1 MADDQQNTPVNPGRH
16 RARGGAASSRPSGR
30 RRKRPS
36 ARRRAT
42 HVTVWSVASV
52 LILGGAGA
60 GYLYFKLN
68 GNLTGVDVNAA
79 LGSNR
84 PKNVDNGS
92 MDILV
97 LGSDSR
103 AGKNAKYGKDEGT
116 SRSDTA
122 MIVHVYKGRKKASVV
137 SIPRDTLVHRPSCL
151 KDGKKTPAVQEA
163 MFNSAYEAGGPAC
176 TIKTVEAM
184 SGIRMDHF
192 LEVDF
197 SGFQQLIDD
206 LGGVDITTTQAIHDP
221 KSHLDLEPGPHT
233 LNGEQSLGLVRTR
246 HGVGDGSDLGRIKLQ
261 QAFVKALLDQ
271 IKSVDLFGNPKKLY
285 DLANTSTKALTTD
298 SELASVNKLSGFAK
312 SLQGIGSGN
321 MKMTTLPVQYDPND
335 PARVLPM
342 EAKTKL
348 IWKALKADKPI
359 PAAASKGSA
368 GDANDA
374 GNVVK

>member
-1 MADDQQNTPVNPGRH
+1 MADDQQSTPVNPGRH
-16 RARGGAASSRPSGR
+16 RARGGASGR

-52 LILGGAGA
+52 LVLGGAGA

-103 AGKNAKYGKDEGT
+103 AGKNAKYGTDEGT

-137 SIPRDTLVHRPSCL
+137 SVPRDTLVQRPSCV
-151 KDGKKTPAVQEA
+151 KDGEESPAVQEA
-163 MFNSAYEAGGPAC
+163 MFNSAYETGGPAC

-206 LGGVDITTTQAIHDP
+206 LGGVNITTTTPIHDP
-221 KSHLDLEPGPHT
+221 KSHLDLDAGPHT
-233 LNGEQSLGLVRTR
+233 LDGEQSLGLVRTR

-271 IKSVDLFGNPKKLY
+271 IKHVNLFGNPKKLY

-312 SLQGIGSGN
+312 SLKGIGSGN
-321 MKMTTLPVQYDPND
+321 MKMTTLPVQYDPQD

-342 EAKTKL
+342 ESKTKL
-348 IWKALKADKPI
+348 IWKALRTDRPI
-359 PAAASKGSA
+359 PAAATKGSA

-374 GNVVK
+374 GDVVK

>member
-1 MADDQQNTPVNPGRH
+1 MADDQHSTPVTPGRH
-16 RARGGAASSRPSGR
+16 RARGSAGGR

-36 ARRRAT
+36 TRRRAT
-42 HVTVWSVASV
+42 HITVWSVASV

-68 GNLTGVDVNAA
+68 GNLTGVDVDAA
-79 LGSNR
+79 LGADR
-84 PKNVDNGS
+84 PKNIDNGS

-103 AGKNAKYGKDEGT
+103 AGKNAKYGTDEGT

-137 SIPRDTLVHRPSCL
+137 SIPRDTLVKRPSCE
-151 KDGKKTPAVQEA
+151 KGGKESPAVQEA

-176 TIKTVEAM
+176 TIKTVEDM

-271 IKSVDLFGNPKKLY
+271 IKSVNLFGNPKKLY

-298 SELASVNKLSGFAK
+298 SDLASVNKLSGFAK

-342 EAKTKL
+342 ESKTKL

>member
-1 MADDQQNTPVNPGRH
+1 MADDRQSTPVNPGRH
-16 RARGGAASSRPSGR
+16 RARGGASSARPSGR

-42 HVTVWSVASV
+42 HITIWSVASV

-60 GYLYFKLN
+60 GYLYYKLN

-79 LGSNR
+79 LGSDR

-103 AGKNAKYGKDEGT
+103 AGKNAKYGKDEGGQ
-116 SRSDTA
+116 RSDTA

-137 SIPRDTLVHRPSCL
+137 SIPRDTLIQRPSCE
-151 KDGKKTPAVQEA
+151 KDGKETPAVQEA

-176 TIKTVEAM
+176 TIKTVEDM

-221 KSHLDLEPGPHT
+221 KSHLDLDPGPHT

-271 IKSVDLFGNPKKLY
+271 IKSVNLFGNPKKLY

-342 EAKTKL
+342 ESKTKL
-348 IWKALKADKPI
+348 IWKALRADKPI

-368 GDANDA
+368 GDANNA
-374 GNVVK
+374 GDVVK